1 MEVDKYQTL
10 GEHWSFHIKAKEI
23 RDMPKIPVNI
33 DNLPTE
39 VDLLTKE
46 SCTMASAVLVRLQ
59 TPQIGMGILI

>member
-39 VDLLTKE
+39 VDPLDE
-46 SCTMASAVLVRLQ
+46 GIMYHGVCRSCQVADTTDRN
-59 TPQIGMGILI
+59 GILI